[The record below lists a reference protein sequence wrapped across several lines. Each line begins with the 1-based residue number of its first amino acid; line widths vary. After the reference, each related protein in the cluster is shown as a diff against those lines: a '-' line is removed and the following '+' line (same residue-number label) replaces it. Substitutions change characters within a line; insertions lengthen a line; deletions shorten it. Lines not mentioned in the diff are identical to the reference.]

1 MAAGLVQP
9 PLGNAITLHHRS
21 AAKSVGRSDNP
32 TTAVGLRYNDAQTE
46 YEPSLQ
52 P

>member
-1 MAAGLVQP
+1 MTGRLVQQ
-9 PLGNAITLHHRS
+9 PLENAITLHHWS

-32 TTAVGLRYNDAQTE
+32 TTAVGLRYNDTQTK
-46 YEPSLQ
+46 YETSLQ